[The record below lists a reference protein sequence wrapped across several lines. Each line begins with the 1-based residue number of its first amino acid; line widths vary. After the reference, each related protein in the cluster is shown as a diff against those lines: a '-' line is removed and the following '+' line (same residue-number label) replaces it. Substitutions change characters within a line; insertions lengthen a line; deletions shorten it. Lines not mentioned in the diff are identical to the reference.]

1 MTSSNGSATD
11 KSGASTFGFSGK
23 YREGT
28 KANWSPLNTG
38 AMVLGFIAFWPLGL
52 VLLYWNITGR
62 DVRDLPAA
70 TKEKWAML
78 RRKKCEHRHQYGTG
92 ETDNSLFNEFQQTQY
107 DRIREIKEE
116 IKDRSR
122 RFHAFRADAKRRA
135 DEEEFNQFMSSSPE
149 RQES

>member
-11 KSGASTFGFSGK
+11 KSSTCTFGFKGK
-23 YREGT
+23 RDCG
-28 KANWSPLNTG
+28 KGNWSPMNTG

-52 VLLYWNITGR
+52 VLLYWNISGR

-78 RRKKCEHRHQYGTG
+78 RAKKNHHHSAET
-92 ETDNSLFNEFQQTQY
+92 TDNSLFNEFQQTQY

-116 IKDRSR
+116 IKDRSN
-122 RFHAFRADAKRRA
+122 RFKDFRADAKRRA
-135 DEEEFNQFMSSSPE
+135 DEEEFNSFMSNSPE
-149 RQES
+149 RSGN